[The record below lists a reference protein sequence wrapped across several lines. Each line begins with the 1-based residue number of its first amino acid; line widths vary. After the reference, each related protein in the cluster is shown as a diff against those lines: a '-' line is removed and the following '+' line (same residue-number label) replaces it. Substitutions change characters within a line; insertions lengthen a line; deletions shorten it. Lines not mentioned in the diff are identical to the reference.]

1 MSSLLDYPLEF
12 EDMPLKLIRS
22 AGRTFTKMSNKPTTQ
37 PEVTKAPKAKYSKT
51 RGEHFKDIVIAV
63 LITGIIAF
71 VGGMV
76 FQGKQQQAIE
86 TAVKGASTQTVEAP
100 VKK

>member
-1 MSSLLDYPLEF
+1 MEYIETPIN
-12 EDMPLKLIRS
+12 PTRV
-22 AGRTFTKMSNKPTTQ
+22 GRTFTKMSKQTATQ
-37 PEVTKAPKAKYSKT
+37 PEVKAPKAKYSKT

>member
-1 MSSLLDYPLEF
+1 MEYIETPIN
-12 EDMPLKLIRS
+12 PHRV
-22 AGRTFTKMSNKPTTQ
+22 GRTFNKMSQTKSTQ
-37 PEVTKAPKAKYSKT
+37 PEAVKAPKAKYSKT

>member
-1 MSSLLDYPLEF
+1 MDYIETPIN
-12 EDMPLKLIRS
+12 PHRV
-22 AGRTFTKMSNKPTTQ
+22 GRTFKKMSQKQST
-37 PEVTKAPKAKYSKT
+37 PEVKAPKAKYSKT

>member
-1 MSSLLDYPLEF
+1 MSQ
-12 EDMPLKLIRS
+12 
-22 AGRTFTKMSNKPTTQ
+22 TKSTQ
-37 PEVTKAPKAKYSKT
+37 PEAVKAPKAKYSKT

>member
-1 MSSLLDYPLEF
+1 MDYIETPIN
-12 EDMPLKLIRS
+12 PYRV
-22 AGRTFTKMSNKPTTQ
+22 GRTFKKMSQKQST
-37 PEVTKAPKAKYSKT
+37 PEVKAPKAKYSKT

-86 TAVKGASTQTVEAP
+86 TAVKGASTRTVEAP